1 MKKSRV
7 VQINNEFIEN
17 ENLKKRYE
25 MSEAKKKNRFL
36 GGSMILLVI
45 LFVFPTYGMVRTF
58 MTLNERKQE
67 IIELQK
73 EYDIAEAETKEQ
85 QELAERLKNEEY
97 VAKYARAKYYYSLD
111 GETVYLLPNLL
122 PK

>member
-45 LFVFPTYGMVRTF
+45 LFVFPTYVMVRTF

>member
-1 MKKSRV
+1 MKKTRV
-7 VQINNEFIEN
+7 VQLNNEFIEN

-45 LFVFPTYGMVRTF
+45 LFIFPTYGMVRTF

-73 EYDIAEAETKEQ
+73 EYDIAEAETKKQ